1 MSKKCNTGFIN
12 DMEEPT
18 FFLVTTEDGKSK
30 RVKYHAYNIIT
41 SKHRVCGKKFY
52 EDVTIC
58 DEWNYRSNFTAWYN
72 EQLVLQPRLTECD
85 LEKDILI
92 PDNKVYC
99 PEACIFVPD
108 WFNLQFI
115 ERNKD
120 RGEYPM
126 GATKYKNGFVSN
138 IGDGSG
144 VSKKYLG
151 FYKTPE
157 ESHKA
162 WQIAKISKLEE
173 ALTRLE
179 ISEVMGENFNKIKNA
194 VDRKISKIK
203 QHVSE
208 NIITTSIK
216 SL

>member
-1 MSKKCNTGFIN
+1 MGRKSKTGFIN

-18 FFLVTTEDGKSK
+18 YTMVMQDDGTFKK
-30 RVKYHAYNIIT
+30 IPDHAYKVILAKL
-41 SKHRVCGKKFY
+41 SACGGKFY
-52 EDVTIC
+52 EDITVC
-58 DEWNYRSNFTAWYN
+58 ADWHYRSKFTAWYN
-72 EQLVLQPRLTECD
+72 EQLELQPRLTECD

-157 ESHKA
+157 DSHKA